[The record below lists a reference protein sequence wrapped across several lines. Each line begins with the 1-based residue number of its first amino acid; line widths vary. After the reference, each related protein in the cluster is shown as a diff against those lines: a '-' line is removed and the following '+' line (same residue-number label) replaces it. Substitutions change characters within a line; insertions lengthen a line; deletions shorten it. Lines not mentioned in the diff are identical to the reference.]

1 MQQFIL
7 PFLVVLKQAAVH
19 YYDSSEKGKIRQEP
33 FLTF

>member
-19 YYDSSEKGKIRQEP
+19 YYDSPEKGKIRR
-33 FLTF
+33 